1 MSGRNVS
8 VYICIQTNDLCSLC
22 AIFCCKIDSAHNKQ
36 VVLKIQQEIGDDYS
50 VDVIRG
56 MYGVM
61 LL

>member
-8 VYICIQTNDLCSLC
+8 ICVYVLQTNDVCSLC
-22 AIFCCKIDSAHNKQ
+22 AIFCYRIDSAHNKQ

-56 MYGVM
+56 IYIFM
-61 LL
+61 L